1 MGLSLLAVMCPVA
14 LQQADV
20 EEIAMGKGKKGD
32 KAEPG

>member
-1 MGLSLLAVMCPVA
+1 MGLSLRCARA